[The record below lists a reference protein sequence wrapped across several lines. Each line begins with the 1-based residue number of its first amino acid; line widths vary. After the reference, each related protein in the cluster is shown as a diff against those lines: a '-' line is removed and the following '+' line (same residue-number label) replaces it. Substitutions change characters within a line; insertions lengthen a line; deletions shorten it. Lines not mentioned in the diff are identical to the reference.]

1 MRESSVKGARV
12 FVVRVIGRD
21 KLSDYKVFED
31 RWKAEDHFW
40 ATLDAIEDIEG
51 ATSAL
56 FKVHS
61 AIDQPEAVYAVKE
74 DRSDVEL
81 LQSRPAP
88 IRRLRPSQMKFGS

>member
-1 MRESSVKGARV
+1 V

-21 KLSDYKVFED
+21 ELTDYQAFED
-31 RWKAEDHFW
+31 RGKAEDHFW
-40 ATLDAIEDIEG
+40 ATLDTIEDVEG

-61 AIDQPEAVYAVKE
+61 AFDQPEAVYAVKE

-81 LQSRPAP
+81 LQSRPGP
-88 IRRLRPSQMKFGS
+88 IKRLRPSYMKFDS